1 MFVSFGRYCGGMDF
15 VMLVK
20 VIDYCMWLFDFMIEY
35 VFGVEVDYDDY
46 CCVVGL
52 VDYIVLLII
61 EELKIKVKDC
71 GLWNLFLLVE
81 LGLINLEY
89 VLLVE
94 MIGWSMEIVF
104 EVFNCVV
111 LDIGNMEILYMFGI
125 E

>member
-1 MFVSFGRYCGGMDF
+1 MFVSVGRYCGGMDF

>member
-1 MFVSFGRYCGGMDF
+1 MFVSVGRYCGGMDF

-46 CCVVGL
+46 CCVVGF